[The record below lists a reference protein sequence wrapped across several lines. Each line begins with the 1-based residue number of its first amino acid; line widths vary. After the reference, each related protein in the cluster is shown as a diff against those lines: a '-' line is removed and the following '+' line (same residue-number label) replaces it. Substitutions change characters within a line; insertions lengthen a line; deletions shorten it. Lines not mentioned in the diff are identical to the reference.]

1 MDKLHRLSR
10 PHVALSDDDVFD
22 GVLQQLC
29 DSMVFMFGDDFNLTR
44 VKRQIR
50 KIEAEYG
57 RFVRFI
63 NKPGVGYHKATNV
76 VSIIRSYSAR
86 SSRRVSVICECY
98 VLILLNAYSID
109 PCFNTNSHETSEERY
124 FRHCGFQHYETCN
137 IMFTEKNASTNVLQQ
152 AEQRQVQGNMEQP
165 MMPDEDNVA
174 WFDYITRHYR
184 NTDYEDLPWDVIRR
198 QYPNYDSNDGASD
211 VTDG

>member
-1 MDKLHRLSR
+1 MCTHVLHNINTCYIKACTCSPTNKLHYNPILMAQNIADGGELDNVLMDKLHRLSR
-10 PHVALSDDDVFD
+10 PQVALSDDDVFD
-22 GVLQQLC
+22 GVLQQLR
-29 DSMVFMFGDDFNLTR
+29 DSMVFMFGDDFDLTR

-63 NKPGVGYHKATNV
+63 NKPGVRYDKATNV

-109 PCFNTNSHETSEERY
+109 PCFNTNSQET
-124 FRHCGFQHYETCN
+124 
-137 IMFTEKNASTNVLQQ
+137 
-152 AEQRQVQGNMEQP
+152 
-165 MMPDEDNVA
+165 
-174 WFDYITRHYR
+174 
-184 NTDYEDLPWDVIRR
+184 
-198 QYPNYDSNDGASD
+198 
-211 VTDG
+211 